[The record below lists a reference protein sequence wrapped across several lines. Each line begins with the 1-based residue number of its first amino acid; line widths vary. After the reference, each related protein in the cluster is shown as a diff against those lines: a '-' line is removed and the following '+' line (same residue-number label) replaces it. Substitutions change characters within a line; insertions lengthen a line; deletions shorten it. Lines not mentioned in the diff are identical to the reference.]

1 MKGAMSMASV
11 ADIAESEDIKRRH
24 WRVAKTDV

>member
-1 MKGAMSMASV
+1 MKGAVSMASA

-24 WRVAKTDV
+24 WRKLES